1 MRRMPVVARAGAL
14 VAGSLF
20 AALLAAPVSWAQTV
34 DGPRVEWKM
43 ATWGKPR
50 AFTAGMETLASHV
63 KERTGGKFTIT
74 IGYES
79 FGGPKEI
86 LDILSV
92 GGLEMTSICSSYHPD
107 KHPAYTALDLPF
119 LPLPSFDIQEQVH
132 ETFHKHP
139 YIVTEMKK
147 WNAQFYM
154 SNLLPQYEF
163 MGRGKP
169 PKTIADFKGMRVRA
183 IGGIGEA
190 MRRLG
195 AVPTSVDATEV
206 YTIMERGAVDAASFP
221 STYAHAAYK
230 LHEVSKWWTENMSP
244 GTQACPSL
252 INVNAWAKLPEQYKK
267 LFDEAKPLAYA
278 ALKKAYAV
286 ADEKNLKTFKEK
298 GIEFVKYGDAELAE
312 FRKIGAQPVWD
323 SWVQEMSAKGIPAKE
338 LLDLIL
344 NTSKSAGKS

>member
-1 MRRMPVVARAGAL
+1 MQRMAVVARAGAIAVGSM
-14 VAGSLF
+14 VAV
-20 AALLAAPVSWAQTV
+20 LLAAPLALAQTV
-34 DGPRVEWKM
+34 DGPKVEWKM

-50 AFTAGMETLASHV
+50 AFTAGMETVAKHV
-63 KERTGGKFTIT
+63 SERTGGKFTIT

-119 LPLPSFDIQEQVH
+119 LPLPSFDVQEKVH
-132 ETFHKHP
+132 EAFHKHP
-139 YIVTEMKK
+139 YIISEMKRWK
-147 WNAQFYM
+147 AQFYM

-169 PKTIADFKGMRVRA
+169 PRTIADFKGMRVRA

-252 INVNAWAKLPEQYKK
+252 INVDAWVKLPEQYKK
-267 LFDEAKPLAYA
+267 LFDEAKPLAYE
-278 ALKKAYAV
+278 ALKKAYAA
-286 ADEKNLKTFKEK
+286 ADERNLKAFKER

-312 FRKIGAQPVWD
+312 FRKLGAQPVWD
-323 SWVQEMSAKGIPAKE
+323 AWVQEMSGKGIPAKE
-338 LLDLIL
+338 LLDLIFTAA
-344 NTSKSAGKS
+344 NSAGKS